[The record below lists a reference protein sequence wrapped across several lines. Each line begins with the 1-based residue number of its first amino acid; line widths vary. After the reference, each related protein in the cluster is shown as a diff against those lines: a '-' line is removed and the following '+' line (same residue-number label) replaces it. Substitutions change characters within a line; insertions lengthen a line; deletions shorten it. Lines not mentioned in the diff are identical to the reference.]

1 MAALAVVFA
10 AGIIS
15 GMAAFGFALV
25 AVPPLLLIYDPPTVT
40 TLCLLLVM
48 VTRLVVL
55 KDVFQAV
62 EWRVAA
68 IILPPAWLGT
78 FIGLALLRTLDSAAI
93 ELIAGSAVVISS
105 VAMLSGWR
113 IPRSESNVAGLAAG
127 LGSGILST
135 TSGMAGPP
143 MVLLFTSRRY
153 SAHIFRGTLTVI
165 FYALS
170 LASLAQ
176 LARDDLIDRS
186 DFRTTLV
193 LLPAAAVGTV
203 VGQRLLRRV
212 SASQFTRLVL
222 LLLIVTGSLGVA
234 SALFH
239 LLG

>member
-1 MAALAVVFA
+1 
-10 AGIIS
+10 
-15 GMAAFGFALV
+15 MAAFGFALV